1 MNRVAISYYFGKR
14 VYFLAAASQR
24 LGYEFTQAAWSER
37 KEDKWK
43 IQMGQMQLVSER
55 GVQMQLVSEK
65 GPHFTSWSV
74 IRVAI
79 FTCSRSVFR
88 GEIWRPAWWWQHI
101 QAYERAPPPILYYM
115 YDMETIPTWFKINHK
130 VGGNTSVLT
139 WIKLHKCPC
148 KVHHVNKCYKQLYN
162 LAQGHNTAISQ
173 ENQNDP
179 PMPLIWL
186 QISNKLNH
194 CFDQLST

>member
-1 MNRVAISYYFGKR
+1 MKGVSKCNWSVKR
-14 VYFLAAASQR
+14 VPISQAGPW
-24 LGYEFTQAAWSER
+24 LGLLFSPAP
-37 KEDKWK
+37 
-43 IQMGQMQLVSER
+43 GQCL
-55 GVQMQLVSEK
+55 GVKFEGLLDDDNTYKHMK
-65 GPHFTSWSV
+65 G
-74 IRVAI
+74 
-79 FTCSRSVFR
+79 
-88 GEIWRPAWWWQHI
+88 
-101 QAYERAPPPILYYM
+101 PPPILYYM